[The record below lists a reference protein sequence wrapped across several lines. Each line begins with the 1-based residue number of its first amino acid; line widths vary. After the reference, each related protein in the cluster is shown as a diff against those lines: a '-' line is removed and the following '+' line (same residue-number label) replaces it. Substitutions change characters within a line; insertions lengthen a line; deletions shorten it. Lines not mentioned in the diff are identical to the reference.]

1 LDFANAAQFKMPGNS
16 PDYFKQLASAKMP
29 YSTENCSIG
38 RERGIFHSHKY
49 FIMDN
54 IDLIF

>member
-1 LDFANAAQFKMPGNS
+1 MQLNLKSPVIP
-16 PDYFKQLASAKMP
+16 PDYFKEIASAKTP
-29 YSTENCSIG
+29 YSTNKCSIG